1 VIVHSDTIWGT
12 NVGECRAKADES
24 NAQMLEQNEITEN
37 AILVASRA
45 SDDWAQARMKAD
57 LEILCVEELEE
68 SHSRLCAA
76 RDTAQEQLEAEKER
90 LVHLLSQEKDAQVAA
105 DAALAEEQAARK
117 ALEVKTAEFDFQVKL
132 ALDHALALQSRLG
145 YLRWHTRPF
154 VDMRVQIL
162 SLFGVCAGSRFVF
175 DVLWFRACRA
185 QNKPSLPSRNKRWMA
200 RSRPG
205 GDSRVNSRKNCVA
218 LGGCVSMMTSR
229 TSGMCDR
236 RSHCQE
242 ACLFFDI
249 RKSTQVSLD
258 CYACPMYTW
267 DMRNSPAQ

>member
-162 SLFGVCAGSRFVF
+162 SLFGVCAGSRFSAYV
-175 DVLWFRACRA
+175 
-185 QNKPSLPSRNKRWMA
+185 
-200 RSRPG
+200 
-205 GDSRVNSRKNCVA
+205 RVVGLFLTCCGFAPAERK
-218 LGGCVSMMTSR
+218 TSQVYR
-229 TSGMCDR
+229 
-236 RSHCQE
+236 QE
-242 ACLFFDI
+242 TRDGW
-249 RKSTQVSLD
+249 RGQGRVET
-258 CYACPMYTW
+258 
-267 DMRNSPAQ
+267 RG